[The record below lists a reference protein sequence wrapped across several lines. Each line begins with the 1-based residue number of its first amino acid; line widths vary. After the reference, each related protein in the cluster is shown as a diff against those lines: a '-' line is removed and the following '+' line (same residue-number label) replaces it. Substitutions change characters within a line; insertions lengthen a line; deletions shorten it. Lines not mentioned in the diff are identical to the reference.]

1 MARFAPSERNNLDC
15 GCLFPLPVRPT
26 LQNHLNQDHDYRKPT
41 QSPVTVHHTGGTTQ
55 TIKLVIYR
63 EGMKDLARR
72 NNNFSETSAVKSLK
86 GLSLKRDRGPTRFHR
101 FWVSPARCSC
111 QPVTVQQ
118 STTNIWRQ
126 GTKNPQ
132 RTTTTMLN
140 SNRKGKL
147 KARYS
152 DDQQGGLLSEQE
164 ENNGT
169 GWQAEGEEEEEERA
183 GLLNSKKLHQRITT
197 STTIHNHPIER
208 ESFIERIRRL
218 GTQSYTGKSRTIP
231 FNPPDHFRS
240 RFPPNIVRN
249 QKYNI
254 ISFIP
259 IVLYEQFKFFFNLY
273 FLAVAMSQ
281 FVPALKIGLLMTY
294 VAPLVFVLLITIGK
308 EAFDD
313 YQRRQRDSIANSTRY
328 QIVDWSSNSPLRSS
342 NSHHSSTVHNIT
354 SSGGTGGEPIPSST
368 ILPIKTIP
376 SAQIRVGDILLLD
389 KNMRVPADMILLR
402 TSDQSS
408 GSCFIRT
415 DQLDG
420 ETDWKLKVALEFTQN
435 LPDGE
440 IGLMELDGQ
449 PIDQDLTINN
459 RAQES
464 SKRVEIYADKP
475 IMDIHTFNGTLLIHE
490 RKGGITRR
498 EDEEQEEVLAASK
511 DARLGDDLDP
521 VRDSIDDIEINSI
534 HEILPQLNKDGQ
546 PNKEQTTKIPITS
559 ENVLW
564 ANTVLAAGQAMG
576 LVIYTGTETR
586 AVMNTS
592 YPKTK
597 TSLLD
602 IEINQL
608 AKILCIVTFSL
619 SVALVAFNGFRG
631 PWWIY
636 VVRFLILFSSIIP
649 ISLRVN
655 LDMGKTVYAHQIEND
670 PEIPGTIVRTSTLP
684 EELGRIEY
692 LLSDKTGTLTQN
704 EMELK
709 KLHMGTMAY
718 GLDSMDEVALQL
730 ATAFGDN
737 PPEPPG
743 GNSNLLGHNNPSTSL
758 PTGTLLATR
767 GRRDMSSRVKDVILG
782 LGLCHNVTPVV
793 NDDGS
798 VTYQASSPDE
808 VAIVAYTE
816 SVGLKLVSRDRKGMV
831 LRTTTGQK
839 IEFEVL
845 EIFPFTSESKRMG
858 IIIRDKKTGEMTF
871 YQKGADV
878 VMSKIVQSNDWLEEE
893 CDNMSRE
900 GLRTLVMAKKK
911 LSTDAY
917 NRFTRRYLS
926 ARVDLIAEDR
936 QEAIQR
942 VIREELENNLE
953 LLGVTG
959 VEDKLQDDVKST
971 LELLR
976 NAGLKIWMLTGDK
989 IETATCIAISSKL
1002 VSRGQYI
1009 HQVSKQ
1015 NNPEKLKKQ
1024 LEFLQQ
1030 KQDCCLV
1037 IDGESL
1043 QTSLTYYEQEFIEVT
1058 TKLPIVVACRCSPTQ
1073 KADIAK
1079 LIRSY
1084 TKKRVCCIGDGGNDV
1099 SMIQAAD
1106 VGIGIVGKEGK
1117 QASLAADFSI
1127 NQFSFLTKLL
1137 VWHGRNSYKRSAKLA
1152 QFVIHRG
1159 LIISVIQAVF
1169 SSVLYFAPV
1178 AIYQGWLMM
1187 GYATCYTMAPVFSLV
1202 LDQDVNEDVALL
1214 YPELYKELTKGRSL
1228 SYKSF
1233 FTYFMSAVFQGGV
1246 IMILSLILFENEFLN
1261 IVSISFTSLILTE
1274 LLMVALE
1281 ITTWH
1286 RYMIVAEV
1294 VTLMIYLTSMA
1305 FLPEFFDL
1313 SFVLT
1318 ISFLWKVSLITA
1330 VSSVPLYIGKALRS
1344 YFAPASYAK
1353 LRDY

>member
-1 MARFAPSERNNLDC
+1 MQKKKKFGIFTKHSFFFKKKKI
-15 GCLFPLPVRPT
+15 CLAL
-26 LQNHLNQDHDYRKPT
+26 
-41 QSPVTVHHTGGTTQ
+41 
-55 TIKLVIYR
+55 
-63 EGMKDLARR
+63 
-72 NNNFSETSAVKSLK
+72 
-86 GLSLKRDRGPTRFHR
+86 
-101 FWVSPARCSC
+101 
-111 QPVTVQQ
+111 
-118 STTNIWRQ
+118 
-126 GTKNPQ
+126 KNP
-132 RTTTTMLN
+132 
-140 SNRKGKL
+140 
-147 KARYS
+147 
-152 DDQQGGLLSEQE
+152 
-164 ENNGT
+164 
-169 GWQAEGEEEEEERA
+169 
-183 GLLNSKKLHQRITT
+183 
-197 STTIHNHPIER
+197 
-208 ESFIERIRRL
+208 F
-218 GTQSYTGKSRTIP
+218 
-231 FNPPDHFRS
+231 PDRFQS
-240 RFPPNIVRN
+240 RFPPNIIRN

-254 ISFIP
+254 ITFFP
-259 IVLYEQFKFFFNLY
+259 LVLYEQFKFFFNLY

-281 FVPALKIGLLMTY
+281 FVPALRIGLLMTY
-294 VAPLVFVLLITIGK
+294 VAPLAFVLLITIGK
-308 EAFDD
+308 EAHDD

-328 QIVDWSSNSPLRSS
+328 QIIDWSSKSSIATSAFFS
-342 NSHHSSTVHNIT
+342 NSHHA
-354 SSGGTGGEPIPSST
+354 ST
-368 ILPIKTIP
+368 INNFNSDQSPSPSALLPIKTVP
-376 SAQIRVGDILLLD
+376 SSSIRVGDIILLD
-389 KNMRVPADMILLR
+389 KNMRVPADLVLLR
-402 TSDQSS
+402 TSDSGS

-420 ETDWKLKVALEFTQN
+420 ETDWKLRVALEFTQN
-435 LPDGE
+435 LPNGDVD
-440 IGLMELDGQ
+440 LLKLDGHLCEQ
-449 PIDQDLTINN
+449 GDPLSSNINGH
-459 RAQES
+459 RDELGH
-464 SKRVEIYADKP
+464 RLEIYADRP
-475 IMDIHTFNGTLLIHE
+475 IMDIHTFVGTLFVHTLYRHN
-490 RKGGITRR
+490 G
-498 EDEEQEEVLAASK
+498 LS
-511 DARLGDDLDP
+511 DAQPQYPTLGDGLDP
-521 VRDSIDDIEINSI
+521 VRDSADDIEINSI
-534 HEILPQLNKDGQ
+534 HDRPGSSSA
-546 PNKEQTTKIPITS
+546 PSVGSSPVTKMPITS

-564 ANTVLAAGQAMG
+564 ANTVLAAGQAVGM
-576 LVIYTGTETR
+576 VIYTGSETR
-586 AVMNTS
+586 AVMNNS
-592 YPKTK
+592 HPKTK

-602 IEINQL
+602 LEINQL
-608 AKILCIVTFSL
+608 AKILCAVTFSL

-670 PEIPGTIVRTSTLP
+670 SEIPGTIVRTSTLP

-718 GLDSMDEVALQL
+718 GIDSMDEVALQL
-730 ATAFGDN
+730 ATALGDGL
-737 PPEPPG
+737 PQPH
-743 GNSNLLGHNNPSTSL
+743 SNLKNANL
-758 PTGTLLATR
+758 PTGAALATR

-782 LGLCHNVTPVV
+782 LALCHNVTPVK
-793 NDDGS
+793 NDDGT

-808 VAIVAYTE
+808 VAIVLYTE
-816 SVGLKLVSRDRKGMV
+816 SIGLKLVARDRNAMTLQNLSGLV
-831 LRTTTGQK
+831 LEYE
-839 IEFEVL
+839 IL

-858 IIIRDKKTGEMTF
+858 IIVKHKKTNEITF

-878 VMSKIVQSNDWLEEE
+878 VMAKIVQENDWLEEE

-911 LSTDAY
+911 LSNEAY
-917 NRFTRRYLS
+917 SRFSNRYLS
-926 ARVDLIAEDR
+926 ARVDVIAEDR
-936 QEAIQR
+936 QEAIGS
-942 VIREELENNLE
+942 VVKEELEHNLE

-959 VEDKLQDDVKST
+959 VEDKLQEDVKGT

-1009 HQVSKQ
+1009 HQVSKLK
-1015 NNPEKLKKQ
+1015 NPDSVRKE

-1043 QTSLTYYEQEFIEVT
+1043 QTGLNYFSNELIEVT
-1058 TKLPIVVACRCSPTQ
+1058 TKLPVVVACRCSPTQ
-1073 KADIAK
+1073 KADIAN
-1079 LIRSY
+1079 LIRSF

-1127 NQFSFLTKLL
+1127 NQFSYLTKLM
-1137 VWHGRNSYKRSAKLA
+1137 VWHGRNSYKRSAKLS

-1202 LDQDVNEDVALL
+1202 LDKDVNEDVALL

-1246 IMILSLILFENEFLN
+1246 IMILSLIIFENEFIN
-1261 IVSISFTSLILTE
+1261 IVSISFTSLVLTE

-1286 RYMIVAEV
+1286 RYMIIAEV
-1294 VTLMIYLTSMA
+1294 STLMIYLASMA
-1305 FLPEFFDL
+1305 FLPEYFDL
-1313 SFVLT
+1313 AFISTVSFV
-1318 ISFLWKVSLITA
+1318 WKVLLITA
-1330 VSSVPLYIGKALRS
+1330 VSSVPLYIAKVLRS

-1353 LRDY
+1353 LVLVQLQFK

>member
-1 MARFAPSERNNLDC
+1 
-15 GCLFPLPVRPT
+15 
-26 LQNHLNQDHDYRKPT
+26 
-41 QSPVTVHHTGGTTQ
+41 
-55 TIKLVIYR
+55 
-63 EGMKDLARR
+63 
-72 NNNFSETSAVKSLK
+72 
-86 GLSLKRDRGPTRFHR
+86 
-101 FWVSPARCSC
+101 
-111 QPVTVQQ
+111 
-118 STTNIWRQ
+118 
-126 GTKNPQ
+126 
-132 RTTTTMLN
+132 MLN
-140 SNRKGKL
+140 SNDKSSHFSSPQKGKH

-152 DDQQGGLLSEQE
+152 DPNHPSHSNHPQHSSSNSGRDHDESGWADDLEAEEQTTLLDRDRPQTLKSK
-164 ENNGT
+164 NPNLT
-169 GWQAEGEEEEEERA
+169 IQAKLRPRA
-183 GLLNSKKLHQRITT
+183 GRSNPRRRAP
-197 STTIHNHPIER
+197 PIEK
-208 ESFIERIRRL
+208 ESFIDSIRRL
-218 GTQSYTGKSRTIP
+218 GTRSYIGKSRTIP
-231 FNPPDHFRS
+231 FNPPENFKS

-249 QKYNI
+249 QKY
-254 ISFIP
+254 SFMSFLP
-259 IVLYEQFKFFFNLY
+259 LVLYEQFKFFFNLY

-281 FVPALKIGLLMTY
+281 FVPALRIGLLMTY
-294 VAPLVFVLLITIGK
+294 VAPLAFVLLITIGK
-308 EAFDD
+308 EAHDD
-313 YQRRQRDSIANSTRY
+313 YLRRQRDSIANSTRY
-328 QIVDWSSNSPLRSS
+328 QILDWSSKSFAIPLS
-342 NSHHSSTVHNIT
+342 NSHHTFNIN
-354 SSGGTGGEPIPSST
+354 SASPEPLPTST

-376 SAQIRVGDILLLD
+376 SAQIRVGDIILLD
-389 KNMRVPADMILLR
+389 KNMRVPADLVLLR
-402 TSDQSS
+402 TSDLNS

-420 ETDWKLKVALEFTQN
+420 ETDWKLKVALEFTQG
-435 LPDGE
+435 LPEGDA
-440 IGLMELDGQ
+440 GLLKLDGQ
-449 PIDQDLTINN
+449 LSQEDDQLANSVNGKDFDSN
-459 RAQES
+459 
-464 SKRVEIYADKP
+464 KRVEIYADKP
-475 IMDIHTFNGTLLIHE
+475 IMDIHTFVGTLIIHDLE
-490 RKGGITRR
+490 K
-498 EDEEQEEVLAASK
+498 ENPDETSPHPSNQV
-511 DARLGDDLDP
+511 RLGDDLDP

-534 HEILPQLNKDGQ
+534 HDILPSVNQSTGAV
-546 PNKEQTTKIPITS
+546 TKIPITS

-564 ANTVLAAGQAMG
+564 ANTVLAAGQAVG
-576 LVIYTGTETR
+576 IVIYTGTETR

-597 TSLLD
+597 MSLLD
-602 IEINQL
+602 LEINKL
-608 AKILCIVTFSL
+608 AKILCVVTFSL

-670 PEIPGTIVRTSTLP
+670 NEIPGTIVRTSTLP

-709 KLHMGTMAY
+709 KLHMGTVAY

-730 ATAFGDN
+730 ATAFGENAPDAA
-737 PPEPPG
+737 G
-743 GNSNLLGHNNPSTSL
+743 VSKSSGL
-758 PTGTLLATR
+758 PTGAGLASR

-782 LGLCHNVTPVV
+782 LGLCHNVTPVI
-793 NDDGS
+793 NDDES

-808 VAIVAYTE
+808 VAIVTYTE
-816 SVGLKLVSRDRKGMV
+816 SVGLKLVSRDRNAMSI
-831 LRTTTGQK
+831 RTTSGL
-839 IEFEVL
+839 ILEFEVL

-858 IIIRDKKTGEMTF
+858 IIIKDKSTGEITF

-878 VMSKIVQSNDWLEEE
+878 VMAKIVQSNDWLEEE

-911 LSTDAY
+911 LSSDNY
-917 NRFTRRYLS
+917 KRFTQRYLA

-936 QEAIQR
+936 HEAIQR

-959 VEDKLQDDVKST
+959 VEDKLQDDVKGT

-1009 HQVSKQ
+1009 HQVSKLRS
-1015 NNPEKLKKQ
+1015 PDLVKKE

-1043 QTSLTYYEQEFIEVT
+1043 QTSLTYYKNEFIEVA
-1058 TKLPIVVACRCSPTQ
+1058 TKLPVVVACRCSPTQ
-1073 KADIAK
+1073 KSDIAK

-1084 TKKRVCCIGDGGNDV
+1084 TQKRVCCIGDGGNDV
-1099 SMIQAAD
+1099 SMIQSAD

-1246 IMILSLILFENEFLN
+1246 IMISSLILFENEFLN

-1286 RYMIVAEV
+1286 KYMIVAEV
-1294 VTLMIYLTSMA
+1294 ATLILYLTSMA
-1305 FLPEFFDL
+1305 FLPEYFDL

-1330 VSSVPLYIGKALRS
+1330 VSSVPLYIAKALRS

-1353 LRDY
+1353 LREF

>member
-1 MARFAPSERNNLDC
+1 M
-15 GCLFPLPVRPT
+15 PT
-26 LQNHLNQDHDYRKPT
+26 
-41 QSPVTVHHTGGTTQ
+41 
-55 TIKLVIYR
+55 
-63 EGMKDLARR
+63 
-72 NNNFSETSAVKSLK
+72 
-86 GLSLKRDRGPTRFHR
+86 
-101 FWVSPARCSC
+101 
-111 QPVTVQQ
+111 
-118 STTNIWRQ
+118 
-126 GTKNPQ
+126 PQ
-132 RTTTTMLN
+132 
-140 SNRKGKL
+140 KGKL

-152 DDQQGGLLSEQE
+152 DDQFMTATTDHRSSWNQE
-164 ENNGT
+164 EPEEYEE
-169 GWQAEGEEEEEERA
+169 QAT
-183 GLLNSKKLHQRITT
+183 LLPT
-197 STTIHNHPIER
+197 SSSNKNKTKYPSSTAIEQ

-218 GTQSYTGKSRTIP
+218 GTRSYSGKSRTIP

-249 QKYNI
+249 QKYNL
-254 ISFIP
+254 ISFLP
-259 IVLYEQFKFFFNLY
+259 LVLYEQFKFFFNLY

-281 FVPALKIGLLMTY
+281 FVPALRIGLLMTY
-294 VAPLVFVLLITIGK
+294 VAPLAFVLLITIGK
-308 EAFDD
+308 EAHDD
-313 YQRRQRDSIANSTRY
+313 YLRRQRDSIANSSRY
-328 QIVDWSSNSPLRSS
+328 QILDWSSKSFAIPLS
-342 NSHHSSTVHNIT
+342 NSHHSSTVHST
-354 SSGGTGGEPIPSST
+354 SNADPPPSST

-376 SAQIRVGDILLLD
+376 SAQIKVGDILLLD
-389 KNMRVPADMILLR
+389 KNMRIPADLVLLR
-402 TSDQSS
+402 TSDQTS

-435 LPDGE
+435 LPDGDS
-440 IGLMELDGQ
+440 GLLKLDGQ
-449 PIDQDLTINN
+449 PVEEDDPL
-459 RAQES
+459 AS
-464 SKRVEIYADKP
+464 SVNGKDTNPIQRLEVYADKP

-490 RKGGITRR
+490 LEGARARQP
-498 EDEEQEEVLAASK
+498 EDEDRLPK
-511 DARLGDDLDP
+511 DTHLGDDLDP

-534 HEILPQLNKDGQ
+534 HQILPRAQQQDIPLAQVSKV
-546 PNKEQTTKIPITS
+546 PITS

-564 ANTVLAAGQAMG
+564 ANTVLAAGQAVG

-592 YPKTK
+592 HPKTK

-608 AKILCIVTFSL
+608 AKILCMVTLTL
-619 SVALVAFNGFRG
+619 SIALVAFNGFRG

-655 LDMGKTVYAHQIEND
+655 LDMGKTVYAHQIEHD
-670 PEIPGTIVRTSTLP
+670 DEIPGTIVRTSTLP

-704 EMELK
+704 GGPCFYLHFLRSHMHANLEILRDCGAFANCLEMELK

-730 ATAFGDN
+730 ATAFGENAPD
-737 PPEPPG
+737 PI
-743 GNSNLLGHNNPSTSL
+743 STSYGSGL
-758 PTGTLLATR
+758 ATGSVLATR

-782 LGLCHNVTPVV
+782 LGLCHNVTPVI

-816 SVGLKLVSRDRKGMV
+816 SVGLKLVSRDRNGMS
-831 LRTTTGQK
+831 LRTTSGLT

-858 IIIRDKKTGEMTF
+858 IIIREKATGDITF
-871 YQKGADV
+871 YQKGADA
-878 VMSKIVQSNDWLEEE
+878 VMAKIVQSNDWLEEE

-911 LSTDAY
+911 LSTEAY

-926 ARVDLIAEDR
+926 ARVDVMAEER
-936 QEAIQR
+936 QEAIQN
-942 VIREELENNLE
+942 VIRDELENNLE

-959 VEDKLQDDVKST
+959 VEDKLQEDVKGT

-1009 HQVSKQ
+1009 HQVSKLRS
-1015 NNPEKLKKQ
+1015 PDKVKKE

-1043 QTSLTYYEQEFIEVT
+1043 QTSLSYFESEFIEVA
-1058 TKLPIVVACRCSPTQ
+1058 TKLPVVVACRCSPTQ
-1073 KADIAK
+1073 KADIAM
-1079 LIRSY
+1079 LIRGF

-1178 AIYQGWLMM
+1178 AIYQGVR
-1187 GYATCYTMAPVFSLV
+1187 YV
-1202 LDQDVNEDVALL
+1202 LHYGSRLL
-1214 YPELYKELTKGRSL
+1214 GRSL

-1246 IMILSLILFENEFLN
+1246 IMILSLVLFENEFLH

-1286 RYMIVAEV
+1286 RYMILAEII
-1294 VTLMIYLTSMA
+1294 TLLLYLTSMA
-1305 FLPEFFDL
+1305 FLPEYFDL

-1318 ISFLWKVSLITA
+1318 VSFLWKVSLITA
-1330 VSSVPLYIGKALRS
+1330 VSSVPLYIAKALRS